1 MNKEKFEIECN
12 SCKKHIL
19 AVHDAMDLLSG
30 RWKISIIATLCYH
43 SSRRF
48 SEILRD
54 VNGISNKMLSKE
66 LKDLET
72 NQIVKRTVLDIQPIA
87 VEYSLTVHGRKLHEM
102 IKSLSKWGKEHREQL
117 FGQSH
122 TQE

>member
-1 MNKEKFEIECN
+1 MENNFREE
-12 SCKKHIL
+12 CKKEIV

-30 RWKISIIATLCYH
+30 RWKISIIASLCYH
-43 SSRRF
+43 PSRRF

-72 NQIVKRTVLDIQPIA
+72 NMIVKRTVLDIQPIA
-87 VEYSLTVHGRKLHEM
+87 VAYSLTSHGQKLHEM
-102 IKSLSKWGKEHREQL
+102 IESLSKWGKEHRKQL
-117 FGQSH
+117 FDQ
-122 TQE
+122 TVNKE

>member
-1 MNKEKFEIECN
+1 MENNFREE
-12 SCKKHIL
+12 CKKEII

-30 RWKISIIATLCYH
+30 RWKISIIASLCYH
-43 SSRRF
+43 PSRRF

-72 NQIVKRTVLDIQPIA
+72 NMIVKRTVLDTQPIA
-87 VEYSLTVHGRKLHEM
+87 VAYSLTSHGQKLHEM
-102 IKSLSKWGKEHREQL
+102 IENLSKWGKEHRKKL
-117 FGQSH
+117 FGQ
-122 TQE
+122 TANKE